1 MLGLPSV
8 CATAQSAC
16 PECPVPPPPYLV
28 LYRMSPSHGGPHHG
42 LLTNRCPLRGP
53 PARTAQCWYR
63 CAARMLGLPSVCA
76 TAQYACPDCPVP
88 PSLPV
93 VSTITAPVVPAG
105 PVALVRNLGLP
116 FPSPGSRLA
125 GPLRPT
131 DTPTAPGLPPG
142 PPAATR
148 SWFRHGAGPST
159 WPALQADGPRRP
171 MGRITQR

>member
-16 PECPVPPPPYLV
+16 PDCPVPPPPYLV
-28 LYRMSPSHGGPHHG
+28 LYRMSPSHGGPLHG

-76 TAQYACPDCPVP
+76 TAQSACPDCPMP
-88 PSLPV
+88 PLLPV
-93 VSTITAPVVPAG
+93 VSTITPPVV

-125 GPLRPT
+125 GPLRPA
-131 DTPTAPGLPPG
+131 DTPTAPA

-148 SWFRHGAGPST
+148 SWSQHGAGPPT
-159 WPALQADGPRRP
+159 WPAPQADGPRRP